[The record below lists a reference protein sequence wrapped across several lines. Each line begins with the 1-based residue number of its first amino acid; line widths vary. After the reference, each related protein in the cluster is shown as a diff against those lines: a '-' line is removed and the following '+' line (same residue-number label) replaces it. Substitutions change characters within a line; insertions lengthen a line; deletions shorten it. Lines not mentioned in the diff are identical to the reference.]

1 MLRKVNR
8 NSPSENLLVGFI
20 LGIAAGFA
28 IALAV
33 MAVEDLI
40 SGRWWYAAF
49 NLAAAAFIA
58 ALAGYGLRTHYGDLR
73 RAEIESE

>member
-1 MLRKVNR
+1 MLKKVNR

-20 LGIAAGFA
+20 LGITAGFA

-40 SGRWWYAAF
+40 SGRWWHSAI
-49 NLAAAAFIA
+49 NLVAAAFIA
-58 ALAGYGLRTHYGDLR
+58 GLGGYVLRTHYGDLR
-73 RAEIESE
+73 RTEIESE